1 MWPPYASIKHTDP
14 RMLKC
19 IRPAVWGLQHFLI
32 YFRHKAL
39 LVINVPRDIIIPVTQ
54 QYVKR
59 EFSFSPSHLGPNSDF

>member
-1 MWPPYASIKHTDP
+1 MWPSYASINQTDP

-19 IRPAVWGLQHFLI
+19 IRPAVWGLQHFLT

-39 LVINVPRDIIIPVTQ
+39 LVINVPRDIIIPVTK

-59 EFSFSPSHLGPNSDF
+59 EFSFVSSYLCPNSDF